1 MNKKRALELLKENL
15 EKYLVKGYLFH
26 KRFIEELK
34 SLLKNVSGHEEEL
47 FALLIKQLN
56 YVKVLGRGV
65 AAADSNE
72 IIKYMERDYY
82 SLHLQAK
89 NFNIRFL
96 MTFDDDANPI
106 FLAAFYERSG
116 KKASDYS
123 QWKGVLQQRY
133 NEI

>member
-1 MNKKRALELLKENL
+1 MNKKKALELLKENL

-34 SLLKNVSGHEEEL
+34 SLLIDVSGHEKEL
-47 FALLIKQLN
+47 FALLIKQLDF
-56 YVKVLGRGV
+56 VKVLGKEVGR
-65 AAADSNE
+65 ADSNE
-72 IIKYMERDYY
+72 IIKYMEREYY

-96 MTFDDDANPI
+96 MTFDDDENPI

-123 QWKGVLQQRY
+123 QWKGVLQHRY